1 MQGLADV
8 QARHECEKRTT
19 PILWAGEL
27 ATPGNENDGG
37 ATGRGRQWDFATA
50 DANFATEKGKGFS
63 TFSMTEVARSLRC
76 PNGSEAKRGV
86 RQTKQKQAQSFR
98 PRGNRFGRD
107 QIKKMNRWNRWPALY
122 PISQIN
128 LQDTFVRSIK
138 VPPLKDDRRCSPDSN
153 RWFRDSTARSIPFV
167 VFPPSVIFGP
177 EKTSR
182 PDWAAIVRLCAVVRM
197 MA

>member
-1 MQGLADV
+1 M

-76 PNGSEAKRGV
+76 PNGSEAKRGAAKRV
-86 RQTKQKQAQSFR
+86 KAGT
-98 PRGNRFGRD
+98 
-107 QIKKMNRWNRWPALY
+107 I
-122 PISQIN
+122 
-128 LQDTFVRSIK
+128 
-138 VPPLKDDRRCSPDSN
+138 
-153 RWFRDSTARSIPFV
+153 
-167 VFPPSVIFGP
+167 FP
-177 EKTSR
+177 TTR
-182 PDWAAIVRLCAVVRM
+182 
-197 MA
+197 